1 MHISI
6 FRTFYKNV
14 ADNKRIERLLSR
26 NNLAFEKTVNEKGSR
41 YKITSE
47 TEDSIRKFKLTLKS
61 IYPQISVLQP

>member
-14 ADNKRIERLLSR
+14 AANKQIERLLNR
-26 NNLAFEKTVNEKGSR
+26 NNIAFEKTVTDRGSR
-41 YKITSE
+41 YKILSE
-47 TEDSIRKFKLTLKS
+47 TEESIKKFKLTLKS